1 MLANPTIRHG
11 RSHPSPFPPPA
22 LPLFH
27 SLGISS
33 RPLALPRCVSVPPF
47 RPEHFSLSS
56 SPPLK
61 WKWKRHL
68 FRAALE
74 SNSSVVGGAADDV
87 ATSVLNKYS
96 VKIPFGSRQ
105 ERRIATLLY
114 SEQGRRAT
122 RGGRFDSI
130 CCRREVYVGGLGH
143 CLRAEDKAAEGC
155 RKVRLPLWN
164 RKGSA
169 RGVLSSWNI
178 LELRRVQMDVATC
191 LLKKRPPAR
200 STISILRWSDLD
212 GSARISA
219 SAAHEDSD
227 EDTDDAE
234 IDPVSPSISRRI
246 PGRCD
251 PAESQ
256 RLSTEFEFFCRR
268 MAVKLDLVMKIIVN
282 PPLKILSLTLK
293 RRGGRC
299 IMDKTS
305 AAGASSDAMADGK
318 SINPDEGVAYGTIV
332 QAIIISGESK
342 KAIGNGSNICHL
354 EGEEER
360 DVHRRKQN
368 MERVVSNL
376 QKNLKVARLNP
387 SSPGGLS
394 SYIQNAK
401 RLLADS
407 KVGKNP
413 YDGFTPSVLS
423 IQVLTFGDDNFIRL
437 EEAGIKEAMKSAF
450 VLVAGGLGERLGYK
464 GIKLAFPR
472 ETTTGRCF
480 IQHCIESILALQKS
494 HCRLAQ
500 DQHQSEI
507 PLIMTSDDA
516 HSPMIKLLKSNN
528 FFGMKSTQVTLL
540 KQEKL
545 ACLDDNDAS
554 FLGVSV
560 TKGYH
565 VNSLAVPRKAKEAI
579 GGITKLTHM
588 DGRSIAINVEYNHM
602 DPLLRAIGHAD
613 GDVNCETGFSP
624 FPGNINQLILGFEP
638 YLEELNKTGVKNN
651 PEDVAKVPKGNPYH
665 IAISSEVA
673 IYKANNIILKKAV
686 QNFSFLEKFK
696 KKGYE
701 VLFMVGTILV
711 ETGHIGRQASA
722 SVTVTD
728 GETIVHCSVCLSDVP
743 SEPSDF
749 FPLTVNYQERLS
761 AAGRTSG
768 GYFKREGRAKDHEV
782 LICRLIDRPLR
793 PTMPKGFYHETQ
805 ILSWVFSYDGIHSP
819 DCLSVTAA
827 GIAVALSE
835 VPNTKII
842 AGVRIGL
849 VGDKFIVNPTTKEM
863 EDSELDLII
872 AGTDSA
878 ILMIEVVDELGLQ
891 GGLWKKLGLMEG
903 DRHDGSITESSAH
916 IQGETDEQEFGRRGA
931 AETCGGGGYDY
942 MKKTLEK
949 MQSDHT
955 KSNWLWQKVP
965 RMSHYKS
972 VGYCNF
978 LTEEKLLEALEV
990 GQVAIREI
998 CHGAEAL
1005 VKRCGKQKMI
1015 EAIKLPPNDLYRH
1028 VEDIAG
1034 DDLIK
1039 ALQIK
1044 HKIPRRRALSAI
1056 EENVLKVLTEE
1067 GYIFKE
1073 DTLGAAEDSDNIY
1086 VDEEEDDL
1094 IVADGEVDEGDVHI
1108 KPVLRR
1114 PMPLLFSEVD
1124 VKLVFKEVS
1133 SNFLRKRIV
1142 EDGRRSDGRT
1152 PTEIRPINSQCGLLP
1167 RAHGSALF
1175 TRGETQSLAV
1185 VTLGD
1190 KQMAQ
1195 RIDNL
1200 VDTEELKRFYLQL
1213 TNTTLMISVN
1223 FSLMAVLMPLLIES
1237 GPLYLTL
1244 QSPHYRNHFYDTSV
1258 VSDSR
1263 VLRDRE
1269 SGKLCLC
1276 WWDAFA
1282 SGMLLGFFA
1291 EWGCLQMPLGFHGR
1305 LRIPLLGFHEL
1316 GYAIYSFPPSCVGEV
1331 GRLGAPSR
1339 REVGHGMLAE
1349 RAIEPVLPSEEDF
1362 PYTIRVESTITESNG
1377 SSSMASVCGG
1387 CLALLD
1393 AGVPIKSSVAGI
1405 AMGMVMDT
1413 KEFGGDGTPLILSDI
1428 TGSEDAS
1435 GDMDFKVAGDENGIT
1450 AFQMDIKVEGI
1461 TLPVMQKALIQ
1472 ARNGRKHVLDE
1483 MMKSSP
1489 QPSRKLSKYAP
1500 IIHIM
1505 KVKPDKLNIIIGTGG
1520 KKVKSIIEDTGVD
1533 SIDTEENGLI
1543 KITAKDLSSLEK
1555 SKAIIANLTMVPTVG
1570 DIYRGGIARC
1580 WIAHKGATHGWITVE
1595 WAVES
1600 ALGWIGIARLL
1611 QVTKVRLDRNCEIKS
1626 IAPYGAFVEI
1636 APGREVVGLD
1646 LMHCSMLTDRI
1657 NIMGLCHI
1665 SELSSTWLANA
1676 EDVVKVG
1683 DRIDVKLIEINQ
1695 KGHLR
1700 LSRRALLPDEDLDT
1714 SGKQTNNS
1722 MKENIP
1728 PVDSPT
1734 TITVKKPLR
1743 KDKAGRTAEK
1753 FENPKKMIKVPLK
1766 VVTSAQESMNDR
1778 SQEKLSKSVSPVKDG
1793 MSTKTS

>member
-1 MLANPTIRHG
+1 MSELAFIVRLT
-11 RSHPSPFPPPA
+11 
-22 LPLFH
+22 
-27 SLGISS
+27 
-33 RPLALPRCVSVPPF
+33 
-47 RPEHFSLSS
+47 S
-56 SPPLK
+56 SP
-61 WKWKRHL
+61 
-68 FRAALE
+68 
-74 SNSSVVGGAADDV
+74 
-87 ATSVLNKYS
+87 
-96 VKIPFGSRQ
+96 I
-105 ERRIATLLY
+105 
-114 SEQGRRAT
+114 
-122 RGGRFDSI
+122 
-130 CCRREVYVGGLGH
+130 
-143 CLRAEDKAAEGC
+143 
-155 RKVRLPLWN
+155 
-164 RKGSA
+164 
-169 RGVLSSWNI
+169 
-178 LELRRVQMDVATC
+178 
-191 LLKKRPPAR
+191 R
-200 STISILRWSDLD
+200 STILGD
-212 GSARISA
+212 
-219 SAAHEDSD
+219 
-227 EDTDDAE
+227 
-234 IDPVSPSISRRI
+234 
-246 PGRCD
+246 C
-251 PAESQ
+251 
-256 RLSTEFEFFCRR
+256 
-268 MAVKLDLVMKIIVN
+268 
-282 PPLKILSLTLK
+282 
-293 RRGGRC
+293 
-299 IMDKTS
+299 
-305 AAGASSDAMADGK
+305 
-318 SINPDEGVAYGTIV
+318 Y
-332 QAIIISGESK
+332 
-342 KAIGNGSNICHL
+342 HL
-354 EGEEER
+354 
-360 DVHRRKQN
+360 
-368 MERVVSNL
+368 
-376 QKNLKVARLNP
+376 
-387 SSPGGLS
+387 
-394 SYIQNAK
+394 
-401 RLLADS
+401 
-407 KVGKNP
+407 
-413 YDGFTPSVLS
+413 
-423 IQVLTFGDDNFIRL
+423 
-437 EEAGIKEAMKSAF
+437 
-450 VLVAGGLGERLGYK
+450 
-464 GIKLAFPR
+464 
-472 ETTTGRCF
+472 
-480 IQHCIESILALQKS
+480 
-494 HCRLAQ
+494 
-500 DQHQSEI
+500 
-507 PLIMTSDDA
+507 
-516 HSPMIKLLKSNN
+516 
-528 FFGMKSTQVTLL
+528 
-540 KQEKL
+540 
-545 ACLDDNDAS
+545 
-554 FLGVSV
+554 
-560 TKGYH
+560 
-565 VNSLAVPRKAKEAI
+565 
-579 GGITKLTHM
+579 
-588 DGRSIAINVEYNHM
+588 
-602 DPLLRAIGHAD
+602 
-613 GDVNCETGFSP
+613 
-624 FPGNINQLILGFEP
+624 
-638 YLEELNKTGVKNN
+638 
-651 PEDVAKVPKGNPYH
+651 
-665 IAISSEVA
+665 
-673 IYKANNIILKKAV
+673 
-686 QNFSFLEKFK
+686 
-696 KKGYE
+696 
-701 VLFMVGTILV
+701 ILV

-835 VPNTKII
+835 VPNTKLI

-878 ILMIEVVDELGLQ
+878 ILMIE
-891 GGLWKKLGLMEG
+891 
-903 DRHDGSITESSAH
+903 
-916 IQGETDEQEFGRRGA
+916 
-931 AETCGGGGYDY
+931 
-942 MKKTLEK
+942 
-949 MQSDHT
+949 
-955 KSNWLWQKVP
+955 
-965 RMSHYKS
+965 
-972 VGYCNF
+972 GYCNF
-978 LTEEKLLEALEV
+978 LTEEKLLEAVEV

-1073 DTLGAAEDSDNIY
+1073 DALGASEDSDNIY

-1200 VDTEELKRFYLQL
+1200 VDTEELKRFYLQ
-1213 TNTTLMISVN
+1213 
-1223 FSLMAVLMPLLIES
+1223 
-1237 GPLYLTL
+1237 
-1244 QSPHYRNHFYDTSV
+1244 
-1258 VSDSR
+1258 
-1263 VLRDRE
+1263 
-1269 SGKLCLC
+1269 
-1276 WWDAFA
+1276 
-1282 SGMLLGFFA
+1282 
-1291 EWGCLQMPLGFHGR
+1291 
-1305 LRIPLLGFHEL
+1305 
-1316 GYAIYSFPPSCVGEV
+1316 YSFPPSCVGEV

-1461 TLPVMQKALIQ
+1461 TLAVMQKALIQ

-1570 DIYRGGIARC
+1570 DIYR
-1580 WIAHKGATHGWITVE
+1580 
-1595 WAVES
+1595 
-1600 ALGWIGIARLL
+1600 
-1611 QVTKVRLDRNCEIKS
+1611 NCEIKS

-1636 APGREVVGLD
+1636 APGRE
-1646 LMHCSMLTDRI
+1646 
-1657 NIMGLCHI
+1657 GLCHI